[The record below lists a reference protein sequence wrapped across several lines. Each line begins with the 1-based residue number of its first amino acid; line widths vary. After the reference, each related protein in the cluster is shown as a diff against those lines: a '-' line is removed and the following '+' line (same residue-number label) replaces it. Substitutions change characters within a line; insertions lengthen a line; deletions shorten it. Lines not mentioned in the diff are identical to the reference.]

1 MQDMITIGLY
11 VLVFIVVRNASALL
25 ALLVFAAVAYTSS
38 HAGFKY
44 SDDDVYL
51 FAILSI
57 AYLMCAT
64 QMRRW
69 SNPAWYGCIFVSL
82 YSLYFSYDS
91 WINWEF
97 ETWTYQNHESIVF
110 TSHVLVMLLL
120 SKVHLALVCSRV
132 NLFWRNHCSN
142 KSKQGN

>member
-1 MQDMITIGLY
+1 MQDMIILGLY
-11 VLVFIVVRNASALL
+11 ALVFIVVRNASALL

-38 HAGFKY
+38 KADITYTYDVVYWFTIM
-44 SDDDVYL
+44 SSVYL
-51 FAILSI
+51 ICAIQL
-57 AYLMCAT
+57 
-64 QMRRW
+64 RRW

-91 WINWEF
+91 WINWEI

>member
-11 VLVFIVVRNASALL
+11 ALVFIAVRNASALL
-25 ALLVFAAVAYTSS
+25 ALLVFAAVAYTSG
-38 HAGFKY
+38 HADFKY

-57 AYLMCAT
+57 VYLMCAT

-91 WINWEF
+91 WINWEI